1 MKNREET
8 LTDGLLYIAELI
20 DIEPSEKDW
29 FRRYID
35 RYSIAYGDPCIV
47 DIKERFEYET
57 ECEFDEIALEEW
69 AMQCGHC
76 GISRDTKRAY
86 EIGDYY
92 YSSDAISEWVREL
105 EDSKG
110 LEQLCQA
117 FLLSKLLKIA

>member
-8 LTDGLLYIAELI
+8 LADGLLYLDDFI
-20 DIEPSEKDW
+20 DIEPSDKNW
-29 FRRYID
+29 IRRYID
-35 RYSIAYGDPCIV
+35 RYSSAYCDPCIV
-47 DIKERFEYET
+47 NIKERFEYET

-76 GISRDTKRAY
+76 ISRDTKRAY

-92 YSSDAISEWVREL
+92 YSSDAISEWIREL

-110 LEQLCQA
+110 LEQLCRA
-117 FLLSKLLKIA
+117 FFLNKLPEIV